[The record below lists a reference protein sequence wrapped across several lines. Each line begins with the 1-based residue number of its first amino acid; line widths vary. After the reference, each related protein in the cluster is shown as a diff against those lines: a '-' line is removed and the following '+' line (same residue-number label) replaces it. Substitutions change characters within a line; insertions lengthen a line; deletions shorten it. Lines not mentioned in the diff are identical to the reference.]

1 MKFEDSWVWLQ
12 TLKHGFTW
20 NFPKYFLTFYIPFQT
35 QHHTNA
41 FISSL
46 MTSRVFKQGNQQR
59 SISSFPHRLWKSFS
73 FFLFFQLQA
82 CMWIYIVHND
92 GKWIQRV
99 LCDFQMQQGYGLLW
113 QSPICFPRWLHHCT
127 TRQEASQQITH
138 VRGEIGI
145 WSKSHIRLENF
156 GWDSLRIKEL

>member
-1 MKFEDSWVWLQ
+1 MKCEDSWVWLQ

-20 NFPKYFLTFYIPFQT
+20 NFLKYFLTFYIPFQT
-35 QHHTNA
+35 HHHTNA
-41 FISSL
+41 FLSSL
-46 MTSRVFKQGNQQR
+46 MTSRVFKEGNQQW

-99 LCDFQMQQGYGLLW
+99 LCDFQMQQRYGLLW
-113 QSPICFPRWLHHCT
+113 QSPSLTPPLYYKIGGITANNPCEGRNRNLK
-127 TRQEASQQITH
+127 QIPH
-138 VRGEIGI
+138 
-145 WSKSHIRLENF
+145 KIRKLWMGLTKN
-156 GWDSLRIKEL
+156 